1 MRGKAVFTASPP
13 LDMAYTVYC
22 HENKSNGKLYFGIT
36 KKSTRRRWG
45 NGRGY
50 DNQSVMRRAI
60 EKYGWDGF
68 EHIILFTGLSEE
80 EAKKMEIDLIREFKT
95 QDKRYGYNMTAG
107 GDNSPIMK
115 GEDSPVSRPIIV
127 FNLDGSF
134 DAEFQ
139 TLTEAA
145 DYLGVSRGTVCE
157 VARGH
162 QKTTS
167 GHFCMY
173 KDECNNP
180 QKQPSRVVGDMSA
193 RFKPVSQYDLDGM
206 YIQSFPSVKD
216 AAERTGI
223 RKTDISSVLSGRQH
237 EAHGFQ
243 FRYDDG
249 CRDNIERAIRKG
261 EANRG
266 ENHYG
271 ARSVELYNVHT
282 GEIVKKY
289 GTIKD
294 AAKGEMIPYS
304 RIESDCRSDRKSK
317 RDYRWRYA
325 D

>member
-1 MRGKAVFTASPP
+1 
-13 LDMAYTVYC
+13 MAYTVYC

-36 KKSTRRRWG
+36 KTSTRRRWSKG
-45 NGRGY
+45 KGY
-50 DNQSVMRRAI
+50 KTQHVFGRAI

-68 EHIILFTGLSEE
+68 EHIILYTGLSEA
-80 EAKKMEIDLIREFKT
+80 EAKQMEIDLIREFRT
-95 QDKRYGYNMTAG
+95 QDHRYGYNITAG
-107 GDNSPIMK
+107 GDDTPIVR
-115 GEDSPVSRPIIV
+115 GGDSPVSRPILL
-127 FNLDGSF
+127 FDLDGNPCG
-134 DAEFQ
+134 EFC
-139 TLTEAA
+139 TGAEAA
-145 DYLGVSRGTVCE
+145 RELGVTQSTIVGSIKRNGTI
-157 VARGH
+157 A
-162 QKTTS
+162 

-173 KDECNNP
+173 KDECDNP
-180 QKQPSRVVGDMSA
+180 SHQPPRKRLDMSA
-193 RFKPVSQYDLDGM
+193 RFKPVSQYDLDGG

-223 RKTDISSVLSGRQH
+223 RKNDISSVLSGRQH
-237 EAHGFQ
+237 AAHGFQ

-282 GEIVKKY
+282 GEIVKRY

-294 AAKGEMIPYS
+294 AANGEMIPYS